1 MNPHVTDQLDDFVDG
16 RLKAASAKDVELHLV
31 TCVECASAEHQLR
44 SLLAAARALP
54 AAIELPPAIWTAV
67 RARTI
72 DAPRLRHALLWSVRY
87 QLAAAAAILVLLSS
101 GLTALFL
108 RAGRPPIQAVVSEPT
123 RGALSAAQQENDRIA
138 SQLETRLVS
147 QRPALDTTTA
157 RVVQENLR
165 IIDRAIA
172 EARSALERNPENPN
186 LSRLISTS
194 YQRKIQILQRTLRLS
209 AKAG

>member
-16 RLKAASAKDVELHLV
+16 RLKAASAKDVELHLA

-44 SLLAAARALP
+44 LLLAAARALP
-54 AAIELPPAIWTAV
+54 AALEPPPAIWTAV

-72 DAPRLRHALLWSVRY
+72 DAPRLRRALFWSVRY

-108 RAGRPPIQAVVSEPT
+108 RAGGPPIQAMVSEPT
-123 RGALSAAQQENDRIA
+123 RAALSAAQQENDRIA

-147 QRPALDTTTA
+147 QRPALDTATA